1 MKLSN
6 ILTVYVVILNALAA
20 ALLLTAT
27 CMAHSLI
34 AAAIGIIGL
43 VTLPLVEV
51 LKGCERVM
59 AKIQIYVDESSH
71 KEKEKGHEANK
82 DR

>member
-6 ILTVYVVILNALAA
+6 ILTVYVVLMDALAI

-27 CMAHSLI
+27 CLAHSLI
-34 AAAIGIIGL
+34 AVGIGTIGL
-43 VTLPLVEV
+43 VTLHLVAV
-51 LKGCERVM
+51 LKSSERVIARM
-59 AKIQIYVDESSH
+59 EIYLGKDGQTER
-71 KEKEKGHEANK
+71 EEEHETDK

>member
-6 ILTVYVVILNALAA
+6 ILTVYVVILDALAV

-34 AAAIGIIGL
+34 AVVIGTIGL
-43 VTLPLVEV
+43 VTLHLAAV
-51 LKGCERVM
+51 LKSSGKVIARI
-59 AKIQIYVDESSH
+59 KIYVDEDGRTER
-71 KEKEKGHEANK
+71 KETRN
-82 DR
+82 

>member
-6 ILTVYVVILNALAA
+6 ILTVYVVLLDAFAI

-27 CMAHSLI
+27 CLAHSLI
-34 AAAIGIIGL
+34 AVGIGAMGL
-43 VTLPLVEV
+43 VTLYLVGI
-51 LKGCERVM
+51 LKTSEKVIARM
-59 AKIQIYVDESSH
+59 EIYLGKDGQTEG
-71 KEKEKGHEANK
+71 EEEHETNK

>member
-6 ILTVYVVILNALAA
+6 ILTVYVVLLDAFAI

-27 CMAHSLI
+27 CLTHSLV
-34 AAAIGIIGL
+34 AVGIGTMGL
-43 VTLPLVEV
+43 VTLYLVGI
-51 LKGCERVM
+51 LKTSEKVI
-59 AKIQIYVDESSH
+59 AKMEIYPGKDGQTEG
-71 KEKEKGHEANK
+71 EEEHETNK